1 MVGVTREIGPLHF
14 SLSPHR
20 GSVKVLMEPPCGGT
34 SDSLP
39 RKTQTMSRLSRKF
52 PDVSRARRPSRKRV
66 QEVVSPYPKPPR
78 ELADKW
84 VAWSQDYRIVA
95 SHDTLAA
102 VIDQVNREGIEGVS
116 YERLPNL
123 HRDHSH

>member
-1 MVGVTREIGPLHF
+1 
-14 SLSPHR
+14 
-20 GSVKVLMEPPCGGT
+20 
-34 SDSLP
+34 
-39 RKTQTMSRLSRKF
+39 MSRLSRKF
-52 PDVSRARRPSRKRV
+52 PDVSRARRPSRQRV

-78 ELADKW
+78 ELAGKW
-84 VAWSQDYRIVA
+84 VAWFQDYRIVA

-102 VIDQVNREGIEGVS
+102 VIDQVKREGIEGVS